1 MGVVPV
7 IASKAIV
14 IANREERSGKRSRIA
29 CAALVIANREERSGK
44 RLSPRTA
51 RNEAGSDLSLLAK
64 RSVIANREERSGKR
78 SFTAAKRLSLII
90 LLLLSLTSCA
100 QEVRVVNGKKHQVHT
115 VEAGQTLYAIAR
127 VHAVPVDA
135 LIAANP
141 GTTETLRVGQQLLVP
156 MDAIVKKEAKTAPVL
171 LKDGELLHRVAKKET
186 LFGIAKRYQVD
197 LNDLIARNPT
207 LTGGLKEGLEVI
219 VPVNKVAGVSSAQ
232 LKPAVDT
239 PLIDHVV
246 QPGETLFS
254 LGKHYGVRP
263 EEITALNGGLP
274 DGLKAGMTIRLPN
287 GAGEAEEVVPIN
299 PSAAHSDRYRIGLL
313 LPFSVARNDST
324 LAATEQSS
332 AGPQFF
338 GATRIAAQFYA
349 GALMAIDSL
358 TTLGLNADVHVIDMG
373 DDQRRW
379 STALKDPSISGA
391 DLFIGPFHRS
401 AIEQLVKANSHAH
414 VVCPVP
420 QTNKVILGNP
430 HVSKTSPS
438 RGDLVKH
445 AARYI
450 ALRHA
455 QDNVLMVRPDIAAD
469 KEIQELMLTTLNAAL
484 AERTAR
490 YRDTV
495 LVVKAGRR
503 DIGDLISRLDKSK
516 LNVIVAP
523 SEDVEFTTALVN
535 RLKAQAEK
543 FRITVV
549 GMESWLNM
557 DPVAAE
563 DLDVLGFLFASG
575 SFADPTD
582 PRVARFTQ
590 RFRERFKTDV
600 DEYALL
606 GFDVTFYYGSAL
618 LTQGPDFD
626 ARFDLVHTQPLHM
639 GFRMGRTGPENG
651 FRNEHGIML
660 LQKDLKLGV
669 AP

>member
-1 MGVVPV
+1 MGVVHFLPSEATG
-7 IASKAIV
+7 IASAARV
-14 IANREERSGKRSRIA
+14 IANCEERSRKRHF
-29 CAALVIANREERSGK
+29 SG
-44 RLSPRTA
+44 
-51 RNEAGSDLSLLAK
+51 AK
-64 RSVIANREERSGKR
+64 RIP
-78 SFTAAKRLSLII
+78 LI
-90 LLLLSLTSCA
+90 LFLLLSLTSCA
-100 QEVRVVNGKKHQVHT
+100 QEVRVVNGKKHAVHT

-135 LIAANP
+135 LIAANA
-141 GTTETLRVGQQLLVP
+141 GATETLRVGQQLLVP

-171 LKDGELLHRVAKKET
+171 LKDGELLHRVARKET

-197 LNDLIARNPT
+197 LNDLLARNPT
-207 LTGGLKEGLEVI
+207 LTSGLKEGMEVI
-219 VPVNKVAGVSSAQ
+219 VPVSKVAGVSSAQ
-232 LKPAVDT
+232 LKPAENT

-254 LGKHYGVRP
+254 LGQRYGVRA
-263 EEITALNGGLP
+263 EEIAALNGGLA
-274 DGLKAGMTIRLPN
+274 DGLKAGMTIRVPK
-287 GAGEAEEVVPIN
+287 GEAVVPVAVN
-299 PSAAHSDRYRIGLL
+299 PTTSHSDRYQIGLL

-324 LAATEQSS
+324 LAATEQTP
-332 AGPQFF
+332 AGAQFLE
-338 GATRIAAQFYA
+338 ATRIAAQFYA
-349 GALMAIDSL
+349 GALMAMDSL

-379 STALKDPSISGA
+379 TTALKDPAITGA

-430 HVSKTSPS
+430 HVSKTAPS

-455 QDNVLMVRPDIAAD
+455 SDNVLMVRPDIAGD
-469 KEIQELMLTTLNAAL
+469 KEIQELMLTTLNATL
-484 AERTAR
+484 TERTAR

-516 LNVIVAP
+516 LNVVVAP

-535 RLKAQAEK
+535 RLKAQAAK

-549 GMESWLNM
+549 GMESWLSM

-563 DLDVLGFLFASG
+563 DLDVLGFLFATG
-575 SFADPTD
+575 SFTDPND

-626 ARFDLVHTQPLHM
+626 ARFDLVRTDPLHM